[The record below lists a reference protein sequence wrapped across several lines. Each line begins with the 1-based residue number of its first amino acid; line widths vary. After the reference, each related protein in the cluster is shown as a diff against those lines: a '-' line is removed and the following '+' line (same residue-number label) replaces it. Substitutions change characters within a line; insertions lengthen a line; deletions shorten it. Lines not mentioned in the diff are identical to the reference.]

1 MYQFKNFKTEVLSV
15 IQNSK
20 LKTQTPTQTSAARM
34 IIIQEET
41 QSAVTVFLHRRDQ
54 PLEKLNKSLFSMHLC
69 SDYMNF
75 DL

>member
-34 IIIQEET
+34 IILQEET
-41 QSAVTVFLHRRDQ
+41 
-54 PLEKLNKSLFSMHLC
+54 KLGI
-69 SDYMNF
+69 
-75 DL
+75 